1 MFVLSA
7 HSRTRPSPRRAE
19 LVYSTPTFP
28 TVTNVRQLS
37 LTRLSPPTI
46 HFNSPSQEH
55 SVELC
60 IVTMHSDP
68 PDFVHTAFH
77 VLERAVSSGKR
88 LYIYSVPLRPFRP
101 SQVSFCLS
109 SSKRVK
115 IVYVYIY
122 FGICIAPAPVINIM
136 IKCLYI

>member
-7 HSRTRPSPRRAE
+7 HLRTRPFPRRAE

-37 LTRLSPPTI
+37 LSRFSPSTI
-46 HFNSPSQEH
+46 HLNSPSQEH

-60 IVTMHSDP
+60 IVTMHFAL

-77 VLERAVSSGKR
+77 VLEQTVSSGKR
-88 LYIYSVPLRPFRP
+88 LYIYSVLLRPFRP
-101 SQVSFCLS
+101 SRVSFCLS
-109 SSKRVK
+109 SSKHVK

-122 FGICIAPAPVINIM
+122 FGICIAPALVIHI
-136 IKCLYI
+136 IFKCLYI